1 MNVIV
6 NTFFLVG
13 HMVITGMHSRLKQ
26 IKNTEIKRSK
36 RFKLRLSERRTRQNM
51 LSAGYG
57 LLRFQRFT

>member
-1 MNVIV
+1 
-6 NTFFLVG
+6 
-13 HMVITGMHSRLKQ
+13 MHSRLKQ

-36 RFKLRLSERRTRQNM
+36 RFKLRLSERLSDKTRQNM